1 MNPKRVSITL
11 LSSVIILFFAGCSGT
26 KNENENFVD
35 YTQYVNPFIG
45 TGGHGHTFPG
55 ATLPFGMVQ
64 VSPDNG
70 RSGWDWCSG
79 YHYSSDSIYG
89 FSHTH
94 LSGTGIGDMLD
105 ISVLPTTI
113 NIPISYKD
121 SLGFDLSPYYVTFSH
136 TDEKAEPGYY
146 SVKLKETRILAEFTA
161 LYRTGFHRY
170 TYPKGDTVS
179 LILNLGFHANWDSPV
194 DTHIKIISDTL
205 ITGFRFSNGWAVD
218 QKVFFAMRLSQP
230 LAEYF
235 CSGSDTLFIMDS
247 RSIQSPSSVAVL
259 KFNISKNPVV
269 MVKVALSSVSE
280 ENALAN
286 LNSEIADW
294 DFNKARNG
302 AKTKWNNELGKI
314 AITGGTKQQLTVFY
328 TAMYH
333 SMISPNIYS
342 DINQQNFQYRGPD
355 DRIHTDK
362 NFVNYHTFSLWDTY
376 RAEHPLFTILCPD
389 KTREFVL
396 ALLSFYRDSGQLPV
410 WTLWGNETNT
420 MIGYHSI
427 PVITDAYLKGLL
439 HDIKPDTLY
448 NAMLASALK
457 NNVEVKQYSK
467 YGYLPADTTTG
478 SVSKTLEYAYDDWC
492 IAQMARE
499 LGKKEDYELFMKRAS
514 SYKNLFDPASKFM
527 RPKLANGKWKMPFNP
542 SFAGYKND
550 YVEGNAWQYT
560 WYVPQDVPEL
570 IKIMGGNKEF
580 SLKLDSLFSAAAP
593 GRQQLALDVTGLI
606 GQYAHGNEP
615 SHHIPYLYNYA
626 GEPWK
631 TQKIVRQI
639 VNNMYSDQPDGLC
652 GNEDCGQMSA
662 WYIFS
667 SLGFYPVNPANGVY
681 DIGAPLFPKAKLHLA
696 NGKIFNIIANSGSDK
711 NIYVKDIKLNGREY
725 NKYIIPHD
733 SIMAGGTLEFE
744 MSDQPKK

>member
-1 MNPKRVSITL
+1 MNLKKA
-11 LSSVIILFFAGCSGT
+11 SSGICSFIIILAIAGCSGS
-26 KNENENFVD
+26 KNEDQNQID
-35 YTQYVNPFIG
+35 YAQYVNPFIG
-45 TGGHGHTFPG
+45 TAGHGHTFPG

-64 VSPDNG
+64 LSPDNG

-79 YHYSSDSIYG
+79 YNYSSDSIYG

-94 LSGTGIGDMLD
+94 ISGTGIGDMLD
-105 ISVLPTTI
+105 ISVLPTTA
-113 NIPISYKD
+113 NIPITYKD
-121 SLGFDLSPYYVTFSH
+121 SLGFDLNPYYVTFSH
-136 TDEKAEPGYY
+136 KDEKAEPGYY
-146 SVKLKETRILAEFTA
+146 SVKIRETGILAEFTTS
-161 LYRTGFHRY
+161 YRTGFHKY
-170 TYPKGDTVS
+170 TFPKSDTGS
-179 LILNLGFHANWDSPV
+179 IILNLGFHANWDMPV

-218 QKVFFAMRLSQP
+218 QKVFFAMRLSQSI
-230 LAEYF
+230 AGFF
-235 CSGSDTLFIMDS
+235 CSGTDTLFVMDS

-259 KFNISKNPVV
+259 KFNITKNPVI
-269 MVKVALSSVSE
+269 MLKVALSSVSE

-294 DFNKARNG
+294 DFDKARTS
-302 AKTKWNNELGKI
+302 ARTTWNKELEKV
-314 AITGGTKQQLTVFY
+314 AITGATKPQLTVFY
-328 TAMYH
+328 TALYH

-342 DINQQNFQYRGPD
+342 DLNSKNFQYRGPD

-376 RAEHPLFTILCPD
+376 RAEHPLFTILNPG
-389 KTREFVL
+389 KAREFVV
-396 ALLSFYRDSGQLPV
+396 ALLSFYRDSGRLPV

-439 HDIKPDTLY
+439 PDIKPDSLY
-448 NAMLASALK
+448 KAMLASA
-457 NNVEVKQYSK
+457 NNNDPGQKQYSNL
-467 YGYLPADTTTG
+467 GYLPADTTTG
-478 SVSKTLEYAYDDWC
+478 SVSKTLEYSFDDWC

-499 LGKKEDYELFMKRAS
+499 LGKKADQVIFLKRAS
-514 SYKNLFDPASKFM
+514 SYKNLFDPQSKFM
-527 RPKLANGKWKMPFNP
+527 RPRLANGKWKKPFDP
-542 SFAGYKND
+542 FYGGYKND

-560 WYVPQDVPEL
+560 WYVPQDVGNL
-570 IKIMGGNKEF
+570 IQMMGGDAAF
-580 SLKLDSLFSAAAP
+580 SLKLDSLFSVTAP
-593 GRQQLALDVTGLI
+593 GGQQLALDVTGLI

-615 SHHIPYLYNYA
+615 SHHIPYLYNYS
-626 GEPWK
+626 GQPWK

-639 VNNMYSDQPDGLC
+639 VNTQYTDQPDGLC

-667 SLGFYPVNPANGVY
+667 SLGFYPVNPASGIY
-681 DIGAPLFPKAKLHLA
+681 DIGSPLFPKASLQVG
-696 NGKIFNIIANSGSDK
+696 NGKIFNIIANNSGDK
-711 NIYVKDIKLNGREY
+711 NIYVKNIKLNGREY
-725 NKYIIPHD
+725 NKYTIPHD